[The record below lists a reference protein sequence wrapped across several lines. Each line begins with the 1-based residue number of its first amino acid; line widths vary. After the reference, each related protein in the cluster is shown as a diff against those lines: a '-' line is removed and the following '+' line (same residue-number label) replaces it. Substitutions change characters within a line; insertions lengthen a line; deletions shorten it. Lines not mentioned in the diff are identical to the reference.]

1 MCLLFLSWFIW
12 LRTMKTMH
20 ALSVK
25 ALRNSPKCWKK
36 QTDIGGVLLSRNSY
50 KFMANVFMVVIVLVE
65 VGRTFSFYLFI
76 NFSTSANCNK
86 LPWGKGNWNEKT
98 GWFLDYILFVI
109 LKTTNKKSSLRSHWG
124 RISMEFHRGNFIITS
139 LKITTF

>member
-1 MCLLFLSWFIW
+1 MCLLFLSWFTW

-25 ALRNSPKCWKK
+25 ALRNSLKCWKK
-36 QTDIGGVLLSRNSY
+36 QTDIGGVLLSLNSY
-50 KFMANVFMVVIVLVE
+50 KFMANVFMEVIVLVE

-76 NFSTSANCNK
+76 NFSTSANNCNK

-109 LKTTNKKSSLRSHWG
+109 LKTTNRKSSLSHWG